1 MDEILQNLTVALKQ
15 LLGKAGHIYS
25 SLDPCFVGDSIA
37 DSFTVLV
44 GFVAIGIPLSLQ
56 VISKAT
62 EKYKSDHLIKY
73 LTSWKWVTPKR
84 IYWVSILYFVLALT
98 FKSLLPSNIKE
109 CPSLD
114 IQLYAWSLII
124 VFWILIVVV
133 GFWYGHL
140 FTNASKRPKDIYDAL
155 KK

>member
-1 MDEILQNLTVALKQ
+1 MLIEIVTIADHL
-15 LLGKAGHIYS
+15 YS
-25 SLDPCFVGDSIA
+25 SLNPCFVGASIS
-37 DSFTVLV
+37 DSFTILV

-73 LTSWKWVTPKR
+73 LSTWKCVTPKI
-84 IYWVSILYFVLALT
+84 IYWQSIIYCLLALV
-98 FKSLLPSNIKE
+98 FKSLLPPNFE
-109 CPSLD
+109 DCGSLD
-114 IQLYAWSLII
+114 IQPYAWG
-124 VFWILIVVV
+124 LIVIFCVLVFMV

-140 FTNASKRPKDIYDAL
+140 FSQAGKRPKEIYDAL